1 MFPNCRIYDLTV
13 PARLATRDVRPF
25 VTRREAGCDG
35 RKGLFDETGPRVR
48 SSRVVPIPRRC
59 RAIAYDFDKSLTTES
74 DGERSRI
81 GCRTSASFSAG
92 ISEFLVICDSPT
104 RRWDQVVQLAMSA
117 LRARHAE
124 ICAAM
129 VAKEPGHQGE
139 RGVSRKA
146 IAQGVPCDFGP
157 A

>member
-48 SSRVVPIPRRC
+48 SSRVVPIPRR
-59 RAIAYDFDKSLTTES
+59 
-74 DGERSRI
+74 
-81 GCRTSASFSAG
+81 
-92 ISEFLVICDSPT
+92 
-104 RRWDQVVQLAMSA
+104 WDQVVQLAMSA

-129 VAKEPGHQGE
+129 VAKEPGRQGE
-139 RGVSRKA
+139 HGVSRKA